1 MKRTFQPSNLS
12 RKRNSWISSS
22 NEYKEWTPCPP
33 KKKKLRGAKGL
44 PSSSGDLKFTK
55 LDRIR
60 RSVEY
65 RQIMVEGH
73 KFRTPHFIFRW
84 RVNRVGI
91 RRLGISVSKKVGN
104 SCARNRVKRRLR
116 EFFRHNRQ
124 KLPSGVD
131 VVIIA
136 AQGSSSLETRET
148 FEELN
153 RAVEQGF

>member
-1 MKRTFQPSNLS
+1 MDALS
-12 RKRNSWISSS
+12 S
-22 NEYKEWTPCPP
+22 KEEEP
-33 KKKKLRGAKGL
+33 RGEKGL
-44 PSSSGDLKFTK
+44 PSSSGNFKFTK

-60 RSVEY
+60 RSVDY
-65 RQIMVEGH
+65 RQIMIEGH
-73 KFRTPHFIFRW
+73 KFNAPHFIFRW
-84 RVNRVGI
+84 RVNRTGI
-91 RRLGISVSKKVGN
+91 QRLGISVSKKVGN

-131 VVIIA
+131 MVIIA
-136 AQGSSSLETRET
+136 AQGSSNMETREI

>member
-1 MKRTFQPSNLS
+1 MDVLS
-12 RKRNSWISSS
+12 SKGEERRD
-22 NEYKEWTPCPP
+22 
-33 KKKKLRGAKGL
+33 AKGL
-44 PSSSGDLKFTK
+44 LYSSSDLKLTK

-60 RSVEY
+60 RSGEY
-65 RQIMVEGH
+65 RQIMTEGQ
-73 KFRTPHFIFRW
+73 KLKTPHFIFRW

-116 EFFRHNRQ
+116 EYFRHNRQ
-124 KLPSGVD
+124 KLPSSVD

-136 AQGSSSLETRET
+136 AQGSSSLETPEI

-153 RAVEQGF
+153 RAIEQGF